1 MEQPTSQADYLN
13 AFRHRLN
20 ALEANIN
27 ELQHLDSRRL
37 KLQDIYNA
45 AILAHQDQS
54 AATAAK
60 QDASRRLEALLAEGQ
75 TVMTFLSAGIR
86 EHYGKDSEKLA
97 EFKLQPFRGRRA
109 KSDEPAKAKG
119 KKAKG
124 KKAKGNGDA
133 SPPAPPTSMPEDV
146 S

>member
-1 MEQPTSQADYLN
+1 MAQPTSQADYLN
-13 AFRHRLN
+13 AFQHRLN

-27 ELQHLDSRRL
+27 EIQHLDTRRL
-37 KLQDIYNA
+37 KLQEIHKS
-45 AILAHQDQS
+45 AILAFQDQS

-109 KSDEPAKAKG
+109 KSEESEKG
-119 KKAKG
+119 KG
-124 KKAKGNGDA
+124 KKAKGNGET
-133 SPPAPPTSMPEDV
+133 SPPAPPPSVPEDV

>member
-1 MEQPTSQADYLN
+1 MAQPSSQADFLN
-13 AFRHRLN
+13 AFQHRLN
-20 ALEANIN
+20 ALEVNIN

-37 KLQDIYNA
+37 KLQEIHKA
-45 AILAHQDQS
+45 AIVAFQDQS

-60 QDASRRLEALLAEGQ
+60 QDASRRLEDLLSEGQ

-109 KSDEPAKAKG
+109 SAESKKKEKKPKKKDGEPAM
-119 KKAKG
+119 
-124 KKAKGNGDA
+124 
-133 SPPAPPTSMPEDV
+133 PPTEPSEPEAV

>member
-1 MEQPTSQADYLN
+1 MDQPTSQADYLN
-13 AFRHRLN
+13 AFQHRLN
-20 ALEANIN
+20 ALEANID

-37 KLQDIYNA
+37 KLQEIYKA

-60 QDASRRLEALLAEGQ
+60 QDASRKLAALLAEGQ
-75 TVMTFLSAGIR
+75 AVMTFLNAGIR

-109 KSDEPAKAKG
+109 KPADPGKAKG

-124 KKAKGNGDA
+124 KGEV
-133 SPPAPPTSMPEDV
+133 SPPAPSPSMPEDV

>member
-1 MEQPTSQADYLN
+1 MEQPTSQADHLN

-45 AILAHQDQS
+45 AIVVHQEQS
-54 AATAAK
+54 AATAVK
-60 QDASRRLEALLAEGQ
+60 QDASRRLEALLAQGQ
-75 TVMTFLSAGIR
+75 AVMTFLNAGIR

-109 KSDEPAKAKG
+109 KPAEPGKAKG

-124 KKAKGNGDA
+124 EGEV
-133 SPPAPPTSMPEDV
+133 SPPAPSSSMPEDV

>member
-1 MEQPTSQADYLN
+1 MDQPTSQADYLN
-13 AFRHRLN
+13 SFQHRLN

-37 KLQDIYNA
+37 KLQEIHKA

-60 QDASRRLEALLAEGQ
+60 QDASRKLAALLAEGQ
-75 TVMTFLSAGIR
+75 AVMTFLNAGIR

-109 KSDEPAKAKG
+109 KSEESEKAKG
-119 KKAKG
+119 KKAQGKG
-124 KKAKGNGDA
+124 EV
-133 SPPAPPTSMPEDV
+133 SPPAPPSSMPEDV